1 MEKLTDFSKQ
11 LSKWFTLVV
20 IIWAFLIISS
30 LRLVPGLSLIHRICW
45 ELFFWDG
52 ADTSD

>member
-1 MEKLTDFSKQ
+1 MKKLTDFSKQ

-20 IIWAFLIISS
+20 IIWAFFNYLF

-45 ELFFWDG
+45 ELFFLGWG
-52 ADTSD
+52 